1 MTCDSVTKLIPLY
14 YYGDLTPDEEDL
26 FDQHLHECAACTAE
40 MERQRVL
47 AASLDRRRLEPP
59 ALLLEDCRADLMA
72 AIAGG
77 APVMEKAAKGPW
89 TLFLEALNISFAGFG
104 KMRQPA
110 GALALIAIGFFA
122 ARFSGSLVPFAS
134 NGFNSMSLSPSD
146 NVLSTVRSVKP
157 DSSGRVQ
164 ITVDETRRREISG
177 RLEDPDIQKLLL
189 AGSRGEN
196 AAVRVEAVGL
206 FKNPGDSP
214 QALDS
219 LLNALANDPNDGVRL
234 KALEALKPL
243 AGDPRVSKTL
253 SQVLLS
259 DTNPA
264 VRMQVIDLM
273 VARRDD
279 STVGALQN
287 LVQHEE
293 NSGVRLKASKVLKDW
308 NASIGTF

>member
-14 YYGDLTPDEEDL
+14 YYGDLTPGEEDL

-47 AASLDRRRLEPP
+47 AAALDRRRIEPP

-77 APVMEKAAKGPW
+77 APVINQAAKGPW

-122 ARFSGSLVPFAS
+122 ARFSGSLVPFGS
-134 NGFNSMSLSPSD
+134 SGFNSMSLSPSD
-146 NVLSTVRSVKP
+146 NTLSTVRSVKP
-157 DSSGRVQ
+157 DSTGRVQ
-164 ITVDETRRREISG
+164 ITVDETQRREISG
-177 RLEDPDIQKLLL
+177 RLDDPDIQKFIL
-189 AGSRGEN
+189 AGSRGDN

-206 FKNPGDSP
+206 LKNPGDSP
-214 QALDS
+214 QALES

-234 KALEALKPL
+234 KALDALKPL
-243 AGDPRVSKTL
+243 AGDPRLSKTL
-253 SQVLLS
+253 AQALLS

-264 VRMQVIDLM
+264 VRSQVIDLM

-279 STVGALQN
+279 STVGVLQN
-287 LVQHEE
+287 LVQREE

>member
-104 KMRQPA
+104 KMRQPV

-122 ARFSGSLVPFAS
+122 ARFSGSLVPFGS
-134 NGFNSMSLSPSD
+134 NGIGSMSLSPSD
-146 NVLSTVRSVKP
+146 NTLSTVRSVNS
-157 DSSGRVQ
+157 DGGRVR
-164 ITVDETRRREISG
+164 ITVDETRRREITG
-177 RLEDPDIQKLLL
+177 RLEDPDIQKFILT
-189 AGSRGEN
+189 GSRGEN
-196 AAVRVEAVGL
+196 AAVRVDSVGL
-206 FKNPGDSP
+206 LKNPGDSP

-234 KALEALKPL
+234 KALDALKPL

-279 STVGALQN
+279 STVGLLQN
-287 LVQHEE
+287 LVQREE

>member
-14 YYGDLTPDEEDL
+14 YYGDLTPEEEDL
-26 FDQHLHECAACTAE
+26 FDEHLHECTACTSE

-47 AASLDRRRLEPP
+47 AAALDQRRLEPP

-134 NGFNSMSLSPSD
+134 NGIGSMSLSPSD
-146 NVLSTVRSVKP
+146 NTLSTVRSVNS
-157 DSSGRVQ
+157 DGGRVQ

-177 RLEDPDIQKLLL
+177 RLDDPDIQKFIL

-196 AAVRVEAVGL
+196 AAVRVQAVGL
-206 FKNPGDSP
+206 LRNPGDSP

-234 KALEALKPL
+234 KALDALKPL

-279 STVGALQN
+279 STVGVLQS
-287 LVQHEE
+287 LVQHEQ
-293 NSGVRLKASKVLKDW
+293 NGGVRLKASKVLKDW

>member
-14 YYGDLTPDEEDL
+14 YYGDLTAEEEDL
-26 FDQHLHECAACTAE
+26 VDQHLHECAACTAE

-47 AASLDRRRLEPP
+47 AAALDRRRMEPP

-77 APVMEKAAKGPW
+77 APVVKKAAKGPW
-89 TLFLEALNISFAGFG
+89 TLFLEALNLSFAGFG
-104 KMRQPA
+104 KMRQPV

-122 ARFSGSLVPFAS
+122 ARFSGSLVPFS
-134 NGFNSMSLSPSD
+134 STSFGSMSLAPSD
-146 NVLSTVRSVKP
+146 NTLSTVRSV
-157 DSSGRVQ
+157 DSEGGRVR
-164 ITVDETRRREISG
+164 ITVDETRRREITG
-177 RLEDPDIQKLLL
+177 RLEDPDIQKFILS
-189 AGSRGEN
+189 GSRGEN

-206 FKNPGDSP
+206 LKNPAGSP

-219 LLNALANDPNDGVRL
+219 LLNALADPNDGVRL
-234 KALEALKPL
+234 EALRALKPL

-259 DTNPA
+259 DPNPA
-264 VRMQVIDLM
+264 VKIQAIDLM
-273 VARRDD
+273 VTRRDD
-279 STVGALQN
+279 STVGLLQSM
-287 LVQHEE
+287 LQHEE
-293 NSGVRLKASKVLKDW
+293 NSGVRQKASKVLKDW

>member
-14 YYGDLTPDEEDL
+14 YYGDLTPEQEDL

-47 AASLDRRRLEPP
+47 AAALDQRRLEPP

-77 APVMEKAAKGPW
+77 APVMEEAAKGPW

-134 NGFNSMSLSPSD
+134 NGIGSMSLSPSD
-146 NVLSTVRSVKP
+146 NTLSTVRSVNS
-157 DSSGRVQ
+157 DGGRVR
-164 ITVDETRRREISG
+164 ITVDETQRREISG
-177 RLEDPDIQKLLL
+177 RLEDPEIQKFIL

-196 AAVRVEAVGL
+196 AAVRVDSVGL
-206 FKNPGDSP
+206 LRNPGDSP

-234 KALEALKPL
+234 KALDALKPL

-279 STVGALQN
+279 STVGVLQS
-287 LVQHEE
+287 LVQHEQ
-293 NSGVRLKASKVLKDW
+293 NGGVRLKASKVLKDW

>member
-14 YYGDLTPDEEDL
+14 YYGDLTPEEEDL

-47 AASLDRRRLEPP
+47 AAALDQRRVEPP
-59 ALLLEDCRADLMA
+59 ALLLEDCRTDLMA

-134 NGFNSMSLSPSD
+134 NGIGSMSLSPSD
-146 NVLSTVRSVKP
+146 NTLSTVRSVNS
-157 DSSGRVQ
+157 DGGRVQ

-177 RLEDPDIQKLLL
+177 RLDDPDIQKFIL

-196 AAVRVEAVGL
+196 AAVRVQAVGL
-206 FKNPGDSP
+206 LRNPGDSP

-234 KALEALKPL
+234 KALDALKPL

-279 STVGALQN
+279 STVGVLQS
-287 LVQHEE
+287 LVQHEQ
-293 NSGVRLKASKVLKDW
+293 NGGVRLKASKVLKDW

>member
-1 MTCDSVTKLIPLY
+1 MTCDSVRKLIPLY
-14 YYGDLTPDEEDL
+14 YYGDLTPEEEDL
-26 FDQHLHECAACTAE
+26 FDQHLHECAACTAD

-47 AASLDRRRLEPP
+47 AAALDQRRMEPSV
-59 ALLLEDCRADLMA
+59 LLLEDCRADLMA

-77 APVMEKAAKGPW
+77 APVREKATKGPW
-89 TLFLEALNISFAGFG
+89 TLFLEALNLSFAGFG

-134 NGFNSMSLSPSD
+134 NGIGSMSLSPSD
-146 NVLSTVRSVKP
+146 NTLSTVRSVNS
-157 DSSGRVQ
+157 DGGRVR
-164 ITVDETRRREISG
+164 ITVDETQRREISG
-177 RLEDPDIQKLLL
+177 RLEDPEIQKFIL

-196 AAVRVEAVGL
+196 AAVRVDSVGL
-206 FKNPGDSP
+206 LRNPGDSP

-234 KALEALKPL
+234 KALDALKPL

-279 STVGALQN
+279 STVGVLQS
-287 LVQHEE
+287 LVQHEQ
-293 NSGVRLKASKVLKDW
+293 NGGVRLKASKVLKDW